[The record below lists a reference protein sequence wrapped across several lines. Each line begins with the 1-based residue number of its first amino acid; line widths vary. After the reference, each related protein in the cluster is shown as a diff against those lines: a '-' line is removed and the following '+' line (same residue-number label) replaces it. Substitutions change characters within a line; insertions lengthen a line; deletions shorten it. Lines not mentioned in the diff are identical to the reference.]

1 MTQIRNSKRPSS
13 SQVKPIY
20 DLEERTYQFA
30 KNVRFFVKTLPKTI
44 ANIEDG
50 KQVIKASGSV
60 GANYIEANEAL
71 SKKDFKMRIKI
82 CRKEAKESAYWLR
95 LINETN
101 NLKNANDAK
110 SLMQEANELKKIFS
124 SILEKSK

>member
-1 MTQIRNSKRPSS
+1 MTKIQNP
-13 SQVKPIY
+13 KPIY
-20 DLEERTYQFA
+20 DLEERTFQFA
-30 KNVRFFVKTLPKTI
+30 KAVRIFVKTLPKSI

-50 KQVIKASGSV
+50 KQLIKSSGSV

-95 LINETN
+95 LIHETN
-101 NLKNANDAK
+101 NLRNIDDV
-110 SLMQEANELKKIFS
+110 LYLVQEASELKKIFS
-124 SILEKSK
+124 SILEKSR